1 MRHKRWEETVKKMER
16 LVVFLE
22 KNVRTEGNIELRKEM
37 ILRQEYKPEA
47 HPTSVDIGREPNI
60 DGR

>member
-1 MRHKRWEETVKKMER
+1 MER

-37 ILRQEYKPEA
+37 ILRQEYKPGA